1 MPSDRQVRA
10 NQMNALKSTGPK
22 TEAGKAASSANAL
35 RHGLTARQIVLSGEN
50 PAEFET
56 LREDLA
62 REIAPIT
69 AMEVLLVD
77 RLAQLFWRL
86 RRVPTF
92 EAALLTWSEACDH
105 KHHKATAVTLGGVF
119 ISCEQT
125 RGNEKWLAAE
135 VRQERHARE
144 RSGRSLA
151 ALFLDGDVLNKLG
164 RYEREL
170 MRQLERTLDTLTKG
184 RRLTGF
190 GQFIGRRVR
199 SSL

>member
-1 MPSDRQVRA
+1 MATERQIRA
-10 NQMNALKSTGPK
+10 NQVNALKSTGPK

-50 PAEFET
+50 PAEFEA

-62 REIAPIT
+62 RELTPLSA
-69 AMEVLLVD
+69 AEALLVD

-92 EAALLTWSEACDH
+92 EAALLAWSEACDH
-105 KHHKATAVTLGGVF
+105 KHHRATAVTLGGVF

-125 RGNEKWLAAE
+125 RGSEKWLAAE

-144 RSGRSLA
+144 RSGRALA

-190 GQFIGRRVR
+190 GQLIGRRLR